1 MFLENDV
8 RTGPQEEERK
18 APGKV
23 ARGASGMLFVMT

>member
-18 APGKV
+18 PSGKV